1 MQIINREIEGSS
13 VGYWALLGGLGAL
26 VLIGLL
32 AAYNME
38 HHGHIITG
46 MNNQIVWG
54 LPHVFAVFLVVAAS
68 GALNVASVAGVFG
81 KKVYKPLA
89 PLSAL
94 LAIALLAGGLAVLML
109 DLGRADRAII
119 TAWEV
124 NPTSVF
130 SWNVVLYS
138 GFFGFAAAYLWTML
152 DKTAK
157 PFYGFAA
164 YGAFIW
170 RLILTTGT
178 GLIFGFLV
186 ARQAYGT
193 ALLAPKFIIFSLLY
207 GTAIYVLVLMAAY
220 GWGQR
225 ALGDEVLRRL
235 KNMLV
240 IFIAASFYMT
250 LVYHLTNI
258 YFAKQWDFERFIL
271 LDGGIYPVLFWVGQV
286 FIGGILPLIMI
297 FSPGARKSPGLVMLA
312 ALLVLIGG
320 HFQMYVTIVGG
331 QAFPLDLFPGYA
343 ESSSFFDGV
352 VHGYSPSIW
361 EWMLGFGGIAI
372 AFLVTVMAVRVL
384 KFLPEDDFKDLDLQA
399 SCAEH

>member
-1 MQIINREIEGSS
+1 MQIINREIEGNSA
-13 VGYWALLGGLGAL
+13 GYWALLGGLGAL
-26 VLIGLL
+26 ILIGLF

-38 HHGHIITG
+38 HHGHVITG

-68 GALNVASVAGVFG
+68 GALNVASVAGVFA
-81 KKVYKPLA
+81 KKAYKPLA

-138 GFFGFAAAYLWTML
+138 GFFGFTAAYLWTML

-193 ALLAPKFIIFSLLY
+193 ALLAPKFIVFSLLY

-225 ALGDEVLRRL
+225 ALGGEVLRRL

-250 LVYHLTNI
+250 LAYHLTNI
-258 YFAKQWDFERFIL
+258 YFARQWDFERFIL
-271 LDGGIYPVLFWVGQV
+271 QDGGIYTTLFWVGQV
-286 FIGGILPLIMI
+286 VIGYAVPFILMVAPNTRNNRTAIFASAVMI
-297 FSPGARKSPGLVMLA
+297 VLGALA
-312 ALLVLIGG
+312 
-320 HFQMYVTIVGG
+320 QMYVTIVGG
-331 QAFPLDLFPGYA
+331 QAFPLQLFPGYT
-343 ESSSFFDGV
+343 EKSSFFDGEI
-352 VHGYSPSIW
+352 HAYAPSHW
-361 EWMLGFGGIAI
+361 EWMLGIGGVAI
-372 AFLVTVMAVRVL
+372 ALAMVVFAVKILRVL
-384 KFLPEDDFKDLDLQA
+384 PESLADDVADPHAKK
-399 SCAEH
+399 